1 MAGNREDKGCR
12 CSFCKKNQN
21 QVRKLISGP
30 GDVFICDEC
39 IEVCNEILAEQ
50 IYDDEPSKGT
60 FTDNKRRWNQIHT
73 GVSRFPAS
81 QEAS

>member
-39 IEVCNEILAEQ
+39 IEV
-50 IYDDEPSKGT
+50 
-60 FTDNKRRWNQIHT
+60 
-73 GVSRFPAS
+73 
-81 QEAS
+81 